1 MKLFWTGLL
10 VVCANVNA
18 NDGTEF
24 FEKNVRPVLVRQCLA
39 CHSSPTSPMGGLRLD
54 TRESMIKG
62 GTCAPAIVPGKP
74 ADSLIL
80 RAVRQPETLRMP
92 PAGKLKDAEIAA
104 LADSDAAPA
113 LWVTLHAAP
122 IEVTKSVNANQK
134 YWAFIP
140 PREPKLPEVR
150 NTAWVKSPLDRFVL
164 AALEAKGLT
173 PAPAADKRT
182 LIRRATFDLTGLLP
196 APEEIRAFLDDKRT
210 DAFARVTWIP
220 LATVSAGDGTGWTSH
235 AMPIRMISTRTWST
249 AMPSAIATT

>member
-62 GTCAPAIVPGKP
+62 GTRAPAIVPGKP

-104 LADSDAAPA
+104 LAEWIAMGAPCGA
-113 LWVTLHAAP
+113 DRGHQVR
-122 IEVTKSVNANQK
+122 QCQ
-134 YWAFIP
+134 
-140 PREPKLPEVR
+140 PEV
-150 NTAWVKSPLDRFVL
+150 L
-164 AALEAKGLT
+164 GLYSATRAET
-173 PAPAADKRT
+173 PRGA
-182 LIRRATFDLTGLLP
+182 
-196 APEEIRAFLDDKRT
+196 EY
-210 DAFARVTWIP
+210 RV
-220 LATVSAGDGTGWTSH
+220 GE
-235 AMPIRMISTRTWST
+235 ISTRPLCPGRAGGEGTH
-249 AMPSAIATT
+249 AGAGRG